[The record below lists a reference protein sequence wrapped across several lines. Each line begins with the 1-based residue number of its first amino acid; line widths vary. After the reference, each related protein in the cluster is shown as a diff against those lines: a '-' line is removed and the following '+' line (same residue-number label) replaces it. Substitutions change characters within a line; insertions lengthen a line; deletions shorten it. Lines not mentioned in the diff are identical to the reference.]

1 MAKKILIADDA
12 RESRTLM
19 RLFLEQEKYEV
30 SEVSN
35 GKDAMIQIAK
45 IKPDLVILD
54 LVMPIMDGLSVA
66 IELGKN
72 AGTKDIP
79 VIISTSH
86 DKLLDLI
93 SVSESTKIKD
103 CIEKPFK
110 PENLV
115 EKVKKI
121 IN

>member
-1 MAKKILIADDA
+1 MVKKILIADDA

-19 RLFLEQEKYEV
+19 RLFLEHEKYEV
-30 SEVSN
+30 IEVSN
-35 GKDAMIQIAK
+35 GKDALTQIVK

-72 AGTKDIP
+72 AETKDIP
-79 VIISTSH
+79 VIISTGH
-86 DKLLDLI
+86 GKLLDLL
-93 SVSESTKIKD
+93 SFTESTKIKD
-103 CIEKPFK
+103 YIEKPFK

-115 EKVKKI
+115 EKVKRI